1 MKTRPNA
8 TSAAASPPAKNTSFL
23 SRKKGGKESFHR
35 APVRYSVQTWT
46 AKKASVERPSGRLCI
61 DGGAHSVRPLQNH
74 IYHTEEQDPQTHHTY
89 APRRAVPMGRIPY
102 EKIQP
107 RTDLAVSP
115 GLPFTRPGSLSLISY
130 LFSLISITARCICT
144 QRPPPAPAA
153 PG

>member
-1 MKTRPNA
+1 MVCRDFILPEICKPYLFF
-8 TSAAASPPAKNTSFL
+8 FL
-23 SRKKGGKESFHR
+23 QNLF
-35 APVRYSVQTWT
+35 YLI
-46 AKKASVERPSGRLCI
+46 RPSGRLCI